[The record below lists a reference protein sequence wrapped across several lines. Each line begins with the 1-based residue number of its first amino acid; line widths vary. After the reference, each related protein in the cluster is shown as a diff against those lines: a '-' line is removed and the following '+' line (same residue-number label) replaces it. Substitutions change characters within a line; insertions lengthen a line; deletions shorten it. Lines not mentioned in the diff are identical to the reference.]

1 MEHRHWPNIGNVL
14 VAATP
19 SGDSVIFDVSQY
31 NVDKVKYSVVGF
43 YFNAADAEKI
53 GRALIFAAHAAR
65 PALAEVR
72 PAETETV

>member
-1 MEHRHWPNIGNVL
+1 MEHKYWQHIGNAL

-31 NVDKVKYSVVGF
+31 NVENVKYSVVGF
-43 YFNAADAEKI
+43 HFDAADAEKI

-72 PAETETV
+72 PTETEPV